1 MNFDMY
7 IYCKNKKK
15 WTPKQIA
22 VIILKF
28 ERCDFTI
35 E

>member
-1 MNFDMY
+1 MNYDMY
-7 IYCKNKKK
+7 IYCKNK